1 MTASQRLRDGMAVE
15 FHGVAFSYADAEGNL
30 FEPVLKGVN
39 LSVARGQ
46 CVAVTGCSGCGKTT
60 LMRLVNGLAPQA
72 YDGELS
78 GAVRVLG
85 QDAAD
90 LGIEGLSLCVGS
102 VFQNPRSQFFNLD
115 TTSEIAFGCENAGL
129 PHDEIHLRVHDAA
142 ADLGISH
149 LLDRDIR
156 KLSGG
161 QRQMVAL
168 ASVHA
173 LGPEVFALDE
183 PTAALDVA
191 SMRTLAHLVRRLKE
205 LGRTVIVSEHRLW
218 WLRGI
223 ADRVVH
229 MENGRIAHDWV
240 AAEFERL
247 SVCELHQMGLRAWR
261 IEDARAEDMPTARQ
275 DPSAPML
282 APGAASAAALSF
294 SDLRAGYRRGG
305 DVLRGAAGVFAP
317 RRIAAL
323 LGGNGAGKST
333 LARCLAGLHRERA
346 GQVAFGGRSVPYR
359 RRAGRA
365 FLVMQEPGY
374 QLFAHTTACEL
385 EAAAARRLGRGK
397 AARMAASEALDRFG
411 LAHLAER
418 HPLSLSGGERQRL
431 AIAAGVLQGARVL
444 VLDEPTSGLDFANM
458 QAVARELERVRDGG
472 TCVTVITHDYEFIVA
487 ACDEVAVVADGR
499 VSVQEPLERANLPAV
514 RRMLGFDG

>member
-15 FHGVAFSYADAEGNL
+15 FHRVAFSYADAEGNL

-218 WLRGI
+218 WLRNSSACPCASFTRWACGPG
-223 ADRVVH
+223 ASR
-229 MENGRIAHDWV
+229 MPAPKTCRRPGRIPP
-240 AAEFERL
+240 L
-247 SVCELHQMGLRAWR
+247 PCSPRAPPPLQR
-261 IEDARAEDMPTARQ
+261 SRSATFVRA
-275 DPSAPML
+275 
-282 APGAASAAALSF
+282 
-294 SDLRAGYRRGG
+294 
-305 DVLRGAAGVFAP
+305 
-317 RRIAAL
+317 
-323 LGGNGAGKST
+323 
-333 LARCLAGLHRERA
+333 
-346 GQVAFGGRSVPYR
+346 
-359 RRAGRA
+359 
-365 FLVMQEPGY
+365 
-374 QLFAHTTACEL
+374 
-385 EAAAARRLGRGK
+385 
-397 AARMAASEALDRFG
+397 
-411 LAHLAER
+411 
-418 HPLSLSGGERQRL
+418 
-431 AIAAGVLQGARVL
+431 
-444 VLDEPTSGLDFANM
+444 
-458 QAVARELERVRDGG
+458 
-472 TCVTVITHDYEFIVA
+472 IVA
-487 ACDEVAVVADGR
+487 AVMCYAGPPACSRPGVSRLWWEATARGSRRLRAAWPGCIASARDRWRSGADRFRIADEPAGR
-499 VSVQEPLERANLPAV
+499 SW
-514 RRMLGFDG
+514 

>member
-229 MENGRIAHDWV
+229 MEKRAH
-240 AAEFERL
+240 R
-247 SVCELHQMGLRAWR
+247 
-261 IEDARAEDMPTARQ
+261 
-275 DPSAPML
+275 
-282 APGAASAAALSF
+282 
-294 SDLRAGYRRGG
+294 
-305 DVLRGAAGVFAP
+305 P
-317 RRIAAL
+317 R
-323 LGGNGAGKST
+323 LGGCGI
-333 LARCLAGLHRERA
+333 RA
-346 GQVAFGGRSVPYR
+346 PVRV
-359 RRAGRA
+359 RASPDGPA
-365 FLVMQEPGY
+365 
-374 QLFAHTTACEL
+374 
-385 EAAAARRLGRGK
+385 
-397 AARMAASEALDRFG
+397 G
-411 LAHLAER
+411 LAHRGCPRRR
-418 HPLSLSGGERQRL
+418 H
-431 AIAAGVLQGARVL
+431 
-444 VLDEPTSGLDFANM
+444 
-458 QAVARELERVRDGG
+458 
-472 TCVTVITHDYEFIVA
+472 
-487 ACDEVAVVADGR
+487 ADGQAGSLR
-499 VSVQEPLERANLPAV
+499 SHARPGRRLRCSALVQRPSCGLSS
-514 RRMLGFDG
+514 RR

>member
-323 LGGNGAGKST
+323 VGGNGAGKST

-374 QLFAHTTACEL
+374 QLF
-385 EAAAARRLGRGK
+385 
-397 AARMAASEALDRFG
+397 ASEALDRFG

>member
-1 MTASQRLRDGMAVE
+1 MTASQKLRDGVAVE

-78 GAVRVLG
+78 GTVRVLG

-129 PHDEIHLRVHDAA
+129 PHDEIHLRVRGAA
-142 ADLGISH
+142 ADLDISH

-218 WLRGI
+218 WLRGDSRSGGAYGERAHRPRLGGCGI
-223 ADRVVH
+223 RAPVH
-229 MENGRIAHDWV
+229 
-240 AAEFERL
+240 
-247 SVCELHQMGLRAWR
+247 
-261 IEDARAEDMPTARQ
+261 ARASPDGPAGLVHRGCLRRRRADGQAGSLRSYACSGRRLRCSALVQQPSCGLSSRRRCAAR
-275 DPSAPML
+275 
-282 APGAASAAALSF
+282 GRRRVRASAYCGF
-294 SDLRAGYRRGG
+294 GGRQRRGEV
-305 DVLRGAAGVFAP
+305 DAC
-317 RRIAAL
+317 AL
-323 LGGNGAGKST
+323 LGRVASR
-333 LARCLAGLHRERA
+333 ARGTGGVRGVDRCHIADGPA
-346 GQVAFGGRSVPYR
+346 GRSW
-359 RRAGRA
+359 
-365 FLVMQEPGY
+365 
-374 QLFAHTTACEL
+374 
-385 EAAAARRLGRGK
+385 
-397 AARMAASEALDRFG
+397 
-411 LAHLAER
+411 
-418 HPLSLSGGERQRL
+418 
-431 AIAAGVLQGARVL
+431 
-444 VLDEPTSGLDFANM
+444 
-458 QAVARELERVRDGG
+458 
-472 TCVTVITHDYEFIVA
+472 
-487 ACDEVAVVADGR
+487 
-499 VSVQEPLERANLPAV
+499 
-514 RRMLGFDG
+514 

>member
-261 IEDARAEDMPTARQ
+261 IEDARAEDVPTARQ
-275 DPSAPML
+275 DPPAPML
-282 APGAASAAALSF
+282 APGAVSAAALSF

-305 DVLRGAAGVFAP
+305 DVLRGCI
-317 RRIAAL
+317 R
-323 LGGNGAGKST
+323 
-333 LARCLAGLHRERA
+333 
-346 GQVAFGGRSVPYR
+346 
-359 RRAGRA
+359 
-365 FLVMQEPGY
+365 
-374 QLFAHTTACEL
+374 
-385 EAAAARRLGRGK
+385 
-397 AARMAASEALDRFG
+397 
-411 LAHLAER
+411 
-418 HPLSLSGGERQRL
+418 
-431 AIAAGVLQGARVL
+431 
-444 VLDEPTSGLDFANM
+444 
-458 QAVARELERVRDGG
+458 
-472 TCVTVITHDYEFIVA
+472 
-487 ACDEVAVVADGR
+487 
-499 VSVQEPLERANLPAV
+499 
-514 RRMLGFDG
+514 

>member
-1 MTASQRLRDGMAVE
+1 MTAPQAPRDGAAVE

-30 FEPVLKGVN
+30 FEPVLKGVS

-46 CVAVTGCSGCGKTT
+46 CVVVTGCSGCGKTT
-60 LMRLVNGLAPQA
+60 LMRLVNGLVPQA

-78 GAVRVLG
+78 GTVCVLG

-90 LGIEGLSLCVGS
+90 LGIEGLSLRVGS

-129 PHDEIHLRVHDAA
+129 PHDEIRLRVRSAA

-156 KLSGG
+156 ELSGG
-161 QRQMVAL
+161 QRQMVAI

-229 MENGRIAHDWV
+229 MEDGRIAHDWA

-247 SVCELHQMGLRAWR
+247 PVRELHRMGLRAWR
-261 IEDARAEDMPTARQ
+261 IEDACAEGAPTDGQ
-275 DPSAPML
+275 DPSLPCPVRAV
-282 APGAASAAALSF
+282 SAAALSF
-294 SDLRAGYRRGG
+294 SNLRAGYRRGD
-305 DVLRGAAGVFAP
+305 DVLRGAAGAFAS
-317 RRIAAL
+317 RRIAAVV
-323 LGGNGAGKST
+323 GGNGVGKST

-346 GQVAFGGRSVPYR
+346 GQVALEGRSAPCR
-359 RRAGRA
+359 KRAGQV

-374 QLFAHTTACEL
+374 QLFAHTAACEL
-385 EAAAARRLGRGK
+385 EAAAARRLGRGE
-397 AARMAASEALDRFG
+397 AARAAAGEALDRFG

-444 VLDEPTSGLDFANM
+444 VLDEPTSGLDFGNM
-458 QAVARELERVRDGG
+458 QAVARELSRVRDDG
-472 TCVTVITHDYEFIVA
+472 TCVAVITHDYEFIVA
-487 ACDEVAVVADGR
+487 ACDEVAVMAGGR
-499 VSVQEPLERANLPAV
+499 VSVQEPLARANLPAV
-514 RRMLGFDG
+514 RRTLGFDG